1 MNKEVLEAI
10 HKEVE
15 AALNDVT
22 DMESL
27 LGQELSQEQ
36 IKEKFKMLS
45 EKVHSLEF
53 LLKKEGILE

>member
-45 EKVHSLEF
+45 EKVHSLES